1 LRTGSRQENIE
12 VGADARGQAR
22 EGGRIVYGQAVATAT
37 QNIGRTGP
45 IVLDGKVGPWALLTV
60 ALLWAV
66 ISGAVAFL
74 GARQGTHTLAVAWAA
89 SCALSSLAA
98 AYFLW
103 RLAWAG

>member
-1 LRTGSRQENIE
+1 
-12 VGADARGQAR
+12 
-22 EGGRIVYGQAVATAT
+22 
-37 QNIGRTGP
+37 
-45 IVLDGKVGPWALLTV
+45 LTV

-74 GARQGTHTLAVAWAA
+74 GARQGTHKVALGWAA
-89 SCALSSLAA
+89 SCALSSLDA